1 MDIPCVKLTLL
12 GCVGYYVLYG
22 GLRLALFTHSA
33 LEELEL
39 VLGHRGRT
47 LGDRQQRGPALGKTC
62 CTTYKKETF
71 KPKRRPPTSY
81 KSSLPLL
88 ERCYGHTAEH
98 LRHADPESGAMH
110 EIDARATHYS

>member
-62 CTTYKKETF
+62 CTTF
-71 KPKRRPPTSY
+71 IR
-81 KSSLPLL
+81 
-88 ERCYGHTAEH
+88 
-98 LRHADPESGAMH
+98 
-110 EIDARATHYS
+110 